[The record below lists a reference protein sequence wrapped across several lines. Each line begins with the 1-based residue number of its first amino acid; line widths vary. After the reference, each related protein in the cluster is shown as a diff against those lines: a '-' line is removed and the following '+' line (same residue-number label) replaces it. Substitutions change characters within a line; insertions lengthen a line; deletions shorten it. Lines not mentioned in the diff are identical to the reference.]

1 MITYTRQQNRGTGGA
16 AVQVRTA
23 GTQNAPNST
32 SASRP
37 GLWILSPMWD
47 LVLFVGT
54 PLLILPAMWAA
65 QQRFR
70 LEDIAL
76 FVASFGAL
84 GHHMPGM
91 IRAYGDRALFERFK
105 VRFIVAPIFL
115 ATVCVLFTVRDLSG
129 IVLAVYL
136 WGVWHGLMQTYGF
149 TRIYDSKVKSFA
161 NITSRL
167 DHMMCL
173 TWFGGAVMLSETR
186 ASNVLNTFYQAG
198 GPLIPA
204 TWVANVQ
211 FFALGALVLV
221 NLLFL
226 ANLIV
231 QWRRGTP
238 PSPIKL
244 ALMVTSFGFWWYAN
258 VLVTHMLVGVALFEI
273 FHDVQYLSIV
283 WLYNRKRAAQAEGD
297 LSSFAR
303 FLFRRSGSLVGLY
316 VGVVFAYGALNYVAR
331 GVPMENLQRVLI
343 GLLLASALLHFYY
356 DGFIWKVREKSTR
369 QSLGLE
375 GGTRELKPGWMLHGL
390 RWSFFL
396 IPLLWLGAME
406 VRGAAPAVDRAR
418 AVAAAVPDFAE
429 AQYNLGVEL
438 AENDEFEEARK
449 QYERA
454 LELNPEL
461 ADAHYNLA
469 NLLLQEGAPEKSV
482 WHYRKVSEL
491 DPESATAHSNL
502 GNALLELRRPEEAI
516 TAFRTA
522 LRLDPTLAELQGNLG
537 NALAAMGKVSE
548 AVEHYKQ
555 AVQVAPLDSRAHYN
569 LARGLTVLGRAGEA
583 LAAYREAVKLDPAFA
598 EARFNLGNALSRS
611 GDQQG
616 AATHYRAALRLA
628 PDPETHL
635 NLGNT
640 LVALGRQ
647 EEALGEYRSAL
658 RLRPGFAAAHYALG
672 VGTYR
677 LGQSETAIASFR
689 EAIRLRP
696 DHADAHY
703 NLGVA
708 LVRSGRRE
716 EGERSLAEAERLG
729 S

>member
-1 MITYTRQQNRGTGGA
+1 MA
-16 AVQVRTA
+16 TA
-23 GTQNAPNST
+23 GSQTATASST
-32 SASRP
+32 ADTTRSAEGKP
-37 GLWILSPMWD
+37 ELWILSPAWD
-47 LVLFVGT
+47 LILFVGT

-149 TRIYDSKVKSFA
+149 LRIYDSKVKSFG

-167 DHMMCL
+167 DHFMCL
-173 TWFGGAVMLSETR
+173 AWFGGAVVLSPTR
-186 ASNVLNTFYQAG
+186 VSNVLNTFYKAG

-204 TWVANVQ
+204 RAVELAQQ
-211 FFALGALVLV
+211 FVLGVLVLV
-221 NLLFL
+221 NVLFV
-226 ANLIV
+226 ANLIY

-244 ALMVTSFGFWWYAN
+244 VLMVTSFGFWWYSN
-258 VLVTHMLVGVALFEI
+258 VWVTHMLVGVALFEI

-283 WLYNRKRAAQAEGD
+283 WLYNRKRATQAGGELNG
-297 LSSFAR
+297 FAR
-303 FLFRRSGSLVGLY
+303 FLFKRSGALVGLY
-316 VGVVFAYGALNYVAR
+316 VGLVFAYGSLNYVAR
-331 GVPMENLQRVLI
+331 GVPMETLQRVLI

-369 QSLGLE
+369 KSLGLE
-375 GGTRELKPGWMLHGL
+375 GGTGERSAGWMLHGL
-390 RWSFFL
+390 RWSFFM
-396 IPLLWLGAME
+396 IPLFWLGAME
-406 VRGAAPAVDRAR
+406 VRGAAPAIARAR
-418 AVAAAVPDFAE
+418 AVAESVPEFAE

-438 AENDEFEEARK
+438 AEFGDSEGARR

-454 LELNPEL
+454 LELDPQL
-461 ADAHYNLA
+461 ADAHYNLG
-469 NLLLQEGAPEKSV
+469 NLLLEEGAAEEAV
-482 WHYRKVSEL
+482 EHYREVARL

-516 TAFRTA
+516 SAFQTA
-522 LRLDPTLAELQGNLG
+522 LRLDPDLAELQGNLG
-537 NALAAMGKVSE
+537 NALAATGELGK
-548 AVEHYKQ
+548 AVEYYKK
-555 AVQVAPLDSRAHYN
+555 AVQAAPEDARAHYN
-569 LARGLTVLGRAGEA
+569 LARGLTTLGQSSDA
-583 LAAYREAVKLDPAFA
+583 LAAYYESVRLDPDFA
-598 EARFNLGNALSRS
+598 EARFNLGNALSRA
-611 GDQQG
+611 GDLQG
-616 AATHYRAALRLA
+616 AANQYRAALRLV

-640 LVALGRQ
+640 LAAQGRP
-647 EEALGEYRSAL
+647 EEAVREYRNAL
-658 RLRPGFAAAHYALG
+658 RLRPNFAAAHYALG
-672 VGTYR
+672 VASYG
-677 LGQSETAIASFR
+677 LGQTDTAIASFR
-689 EAIRLRP
+689 EAVRLEP
-696 DHADAHY
+696 DHADAHH

-708 LVRSGRRE
+708 LVRAGRRE
-716 EGERSLAEAERLG
+716 EGERFLAEAERLG

>member
-1 MITYTRQQNRGTGGA
+1 MA
-16 AVQVRTA
+16 TA
-23 GTQNAPNST
+23 GTRNAAGTTTPSKP
-32 SASRP
+32 A
-37 GLWILSPMWD
+37 LWILSPVWD

-70 LEDIAL
+70 LEEIAL

-91 IRAYGDRALFERFK
+91 IRAYGDRALFQRFK

-115 ATVCVLFTVRDLSG
+115 AVVCTLFTVMDLSG

-173 TWFGGAVMLSETR
+173 TWFGGAVVLSDTR
-186 ASNVLNTFYQAG
+186 ASNVLNTFYTAG
-198 GPLIPA
+198 GPLLPA
-204 TWVANVQ
+204 TWVTNAQ
-211 FFALGALVLV
+211 HFALGALVLV
-221 NLLFL
+221 NVLFFV
-226 ANLIV
+226 NIGV

-244 ALMVTSFGFWWYAN
+244 ALMMSSFGFWWYAN
-258 VLVTHMLVGVALFEI
+258 VFVTHMLVGIALFEI

-283 WLYNRKRAAQAEGD
+283 WLYNRKRAAQAEGE
-297 LSSFAR
+297 LGSFAR

-316 VGVVFAYGALNYVAR
+316 VGLVFAYGALNYVAR
-331 GVPMENLQRVLI
+331 GVPMENLQRILM

-369 QSLGLE
+369 ESLGLE
-375 GGTRELKPGWMLHGL
+375 GGTGERSAGWMLHGL

-396 IPLLWLGAME
+396 VPLFWLGAME

-418 AVAAAVPDFAE
+418 AVASAIPNLAG

-438 AENDEFEEARK
+438 AESGAFEEARE

-454 LELNPEL
+454 LKLQPDF

-469 NLLLQEGAPEKSV
+469 NLLLQEGALEEAV
-482 WHYRKVSEL
+482 WHYREVAQL

-502 GNALLELRRPEEAI
+502 GNALLQLRRPEEAV
-516 TAFRTA
+516 AAYRNA
-522 LRLDPTLAELQGNLG
+522 LQIDPTLPKLHGNLG
-537 NALAAMGKVSE
+537 NAWAAMGEVSE
-548 AVEHYKQ
+548 AVEQYRQ
-555 AVQVAPLDSRAHYN
+555 AVLVAPLDSRAHYN
-569 LARGLTVLGRAGEA
+569 LARGLISLGKPSEA
-583 LAAYREAVKLDPAFA
+583 LGAYREAVLLDPDFA
-598 EARFNLGNALSRS
+598 EARFNLANALSRK
-611 GDQQG
+611 GDQEG
-616 AATHYRAALRLA
+616 AATHYRAALLLA

-640 LVALGRQ
+640 LAALGHGD
-647 EEALGEYRSAL
+647 EAIIEYQNAL
-658 RLRPGFAAAHYALG
+658 RLRPDFAAAHYALG
-672 VGTYR
+672 VGAF
-677 LGQSETAIASFR
+677 GQGQLETAIASFR
-689 EAIRLRP
+689 EAIRLQP
-696 DHADAHY
+696 DHADAHH

-716 EGERSLAEAERLG
+716 EGERSLAEAKRY
-729 S
+729 